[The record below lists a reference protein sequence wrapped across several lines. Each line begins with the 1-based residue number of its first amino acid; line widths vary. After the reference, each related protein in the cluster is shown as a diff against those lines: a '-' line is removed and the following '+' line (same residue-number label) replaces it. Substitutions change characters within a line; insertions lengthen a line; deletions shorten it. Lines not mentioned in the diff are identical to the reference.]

1 MIYRLLLFGA
11 IWMIT
16 GCANKHQINIGD
28 ISLKKEPKSQ
38 HSKQSALSTDRYI
51 SLTQKYYDNKL
62 YPVSEYCDDKR
73 AMLTDDKFSTE
84 TYLKI
89 TNERTKQN
97 RVGVYPI
104 WFLVNDDEQDIGCVK
119 KSANFI
125 NEEPF
130 VVNNSDTLS
139 IKLLQK
145 NKEEKSVPIKELGV
159 LIEFVGLLVPQ
170 TANFLMKSSNLIND
184 PITKSYL
191 GKMENSFKRGD
202 LDGTKS
208 HDFNT
213 QTSSIKIKL
222 TVPDGQ
228 EKKELGYILLTPKYR
243 YTLSTVELQNNT
255 PNFRYIYD
263 SLDPRIA
270 DIMNHQLKSKGTTV
284 GREIDNFKQ
293 VAGEYI
299 VESLSSLNVHLLN
312 RFTSYDRGLIL
323 SLALKQSRLYR
334 NFSQAVKNGDTPN
347 TAKYFK
353 ILHEKENPLHGL
365 SQLLKETGVEYYTLM
380 SQATTMIKSIETS
393 RAKDVQEQQRRKD
406 KEAKRQIE
414 LQGIENFL
422 YPVAKESYI
431 ARMFASNATIEDTQN
446 EKYDLGDLQDDYSR
460 DDDVISYGCYV
471 NLQNSIG
478 SVTVQDYL
486 IHPNYTD
493 GKRYNYM
500 AISMD
505 EDKKI
510 STFFYKLTSN
520 GHLKITKTLIDKEY
534 LIRKSRL
541 KEVITQQRAKMCHQ
555 SIIAEL

>member
-1 MIYRLLLFGA
+1 VLWLG
-11 IWMIT
+11 T
-16 GCANKHQINIGD
+16 GCSSKHQINIGD
-28 ISLKKEPKSQ
+28 ISLQKETHHKQ
-38 HSKQSALSTDRYI
+38 SKQGINATFSTDRYL
-51 SLTQKYYDNKL
+51 SFTQKYYDNKL

-73 AMLTDDKFSTE
+73 AILTDDKFSTE

-89 TNERTKQN
+89 TNDRTKQN

-104 WFLVNDDEQDIGCVK
+104 WFLVNDDEQDIECVK

-130 VVNNSDTLS
+130 VVSNSDNLN

-159 LIEFVGLLVPQ
+159 LIDFVGLLVPQ

-184 PITKSYL
+184 PITKNYL
-191 GKMENSFKRGD
+191 GNMENSFKRGD

-208 HDFNT
+208 HDFTT
-213 QTSSIKIKL
+213 QTTSMKIKL

-228 EKKELGYILLTPKYR
+228 KKRELGYILLTPKYR
-243 YTLSTVELQNNT
+243 YTLSTVELQHNI

-263 SLDPRIA
+263 SSDPRIN
-270 DIMNHQLKSKGTTV
+270 DIMNYKLQSKGGTV

-293 VAGEYI
+293 VADDYI
-299 VESLSSLNVHLLN
+299 VQALSSLNVHLLN

-334 NFSQAVKNGDTPN
+334 KFSQAIKNGDTQN
-347 TAKYFK
+347 TINYFN
-353 ILHEKENPLHGL
+353 ILNEKENPLHSL
-365 SQLLKETGVEYYTLM
+365 SRLLKETGVEYYTLM
-380 SQATTMIKSIETS
+380 SQATTIIKSIKS
-393 RAKDVQEQQRRKD
+393 SKDKELQEQQRLKEE
-406 KEAKRQIE
+406 EAKRQVE

-431 ARMFASNATIEDTQN
+431 ARMFNPQAEIKDTQN
-446 EKYDLGDLQDDYSR
+446 EKYNLDDLQDDYSR
-460 DDDVISYGCYV
+460 EDDVIAYGCYV
-471 NLQNSIG
+471 NLQNHMGSI
-478 SVTVQDYL
+478 TVQDYL

-493 GKRYNYM
+493 GEQYNYM

-510 STFFYKLTSN
+510 STFFYKLTTN
-520 GHLKITKTLIDKEY
+520 GHLKITKILIDKEY

-541 KEVITQQRAKMCHQ
+541 KEVVDQQKAKMCYK
-555 SIIAEL
+555 SIISEL